1 MTRLSF
7 FFNYTPPPQHTNLQL
22 FPLTAV
28 ARQQLIE
35 PEGYA
40 IDQLEISQMYSCI
53 SNYSFFCERLL
64 VHLTLDLNQS
74 MPDPDLSLTS
84 VCYCAVEVFRETW
97 KLKVGG
103 GKKKMAPW
111 RLITTLPKVTLI
123 STCRRPG
130 AVSQLA
136 GRSGN

>member
-1 MTRLSF
+1 
-7 FFNYTPPPQHTNLQL
+7 
-22 FPLTAV
+22 
-28 ARQQLIE
+28 
-35 PEGYA
+35 
-40 IDQLEISQMYSCI
+40 MYSCI

-103 GKKKMAPW
+103 GKKNGTMATYHHTAEGD
-111 RLITTLPKVTLI
+111 IDQHLPPARSREPVSGKV
-123 STCRRPG
+123 G
-130 AVSQLA
+130 
-136 GRSGN
+136 